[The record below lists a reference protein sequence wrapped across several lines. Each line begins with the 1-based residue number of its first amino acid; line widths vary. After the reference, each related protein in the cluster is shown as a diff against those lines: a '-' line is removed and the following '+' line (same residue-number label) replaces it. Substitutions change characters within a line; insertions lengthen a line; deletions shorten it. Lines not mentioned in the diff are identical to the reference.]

1 MPFENDAHMTRHANC
16 FLLKLKD
23 YSFLI
28 VGKITFDQTIKGD
41 IKTYEDIRKIV
52 TCQEDDYITR
62 WLLDCPCFKENYK
75 MISIDLIKQAF
86 DFDPKEV
93 EVYSIAN
100 LDQARKTLMFFIFK
114 GVKENYF
121 VFLTRICKSIVN
133 SKYLV

>member
-1 MPFENDAHMTRHANC
+1 MPFENDAHMTRHTNC

-23 YSFLI
+23 YNVLI
-28 VGKITFDQTIKGD
+28 VGKRTFDQTIKGD

-93 EVYSIAN
+93 QVYSIAN

-114 GVKENYF
+114 RSERKLFCIFNKD
-121 VFLTRICKSIVN
+121 L
-133 SKYLV
+133 

>member
-1 MPFENDAHMTRHANC
+1 MTRHANC

-93 EVYSIAN
+93 QVYSIAN

-114 GVKENYF
+114 RSERKLFCIFNKD
-121 VFLTRICKSIVN
+121 L
-133 SKYLV
+133 